1 LDKIPNAA
9 YSYPGSWRSWLS
21 RGCTSVDGD
30 EDGPPIRRSTARP
43 GQTRG
48 GLTGRI
54 CIDCCALE
62 HLSTFHHCTFFTR
75 LSILKNGFK
84 TSFFEYKTAVR
95 FESRSAG
102 LGTLYDESNQFLFS
116 LSLPEAKFT
125 SGPSPWL
132 TADFQW
138 PRPATCARLLATLP
152 ARHQFY

>member
-1 LDKIPNAA
+1 M
-9 YSYPGSWRSWLS
+9 G
-21 RGCTSVDGD
+21 
-30 EDGPPIRRSTARP
+30 PIRRSTARP

-102 LGTLYDESNQFLFS
+102 LGSEDHARCFLWRAEKAIHSKGRRVNACAYIFHIHLDRRIYRRPCVFKDSHLLVLCVIDFLTESRAGLVSLRSRRKDEGH
-116 LSLPEAKFT
+116 E
-125 SGPSPWL
+125 
-132 TADFQW
+132 
-138 PRPATCARLLATLP
+138 
-152 ARHQFY
+152 